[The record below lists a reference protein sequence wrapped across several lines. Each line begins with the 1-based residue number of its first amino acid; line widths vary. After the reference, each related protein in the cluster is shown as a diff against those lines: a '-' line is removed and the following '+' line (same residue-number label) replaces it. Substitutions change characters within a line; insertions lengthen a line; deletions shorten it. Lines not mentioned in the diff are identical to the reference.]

1 MCLELVE
8 AGASVA
14 GVELS
19 GTASNTALH
28 SRSRTNFDGS
38 VDEENRQNTS
48 TTKTVLDVG
57 SSGGGSLMKHGA
69 YSTPHCATSDHRPTR
84 CSVNF
89 FSLSFYCTS
98 LCEADITVSSLYHSF
113 ISVCLSVL
121 SETRWY
127 CVRRARLI
135 IKILFA
141 SQKPLHSN
149 FLSLSTIYLL
159 TTMMA
164 LNSL

>member
-1 MCLELVE
+1 LKSDCMCLELVE

-14 GVELS
+14 GVELT

-38 VDEENRQNTS
+38 VDKENRQNTS

-69 YSTPHCATSDHRPTR
+69 YSTPHCATSDHGLTR

-89 FSLSFYCTS
+89 SSLSFYCTS
-98 LCEADITVSSLYHSF
+98 LCEADITVSSL
-113 ISVCLSVL
+113 SVCPFCLKHVGIVSEGLDLSSKFSSL
-121 SETRWY
+121 PRS
-127 CVRRARLI
+127 LF
-135 IKILFA
+135 ILVF
-141 SQKPLHSN
+141 
-149 FLSLSTIYLL
+149 SLSPRFFC
-159 TTMMA
+159 
-164 LNSL
+164 